1 MSAGD
6 KEIILA
12 SEEVNRK
19 NIQACVE
26 FSNETRKLFRE
37 LEIKFKNLEAMVIAK
52 DIEIKEL
59 RRQLAI
65 VQGTLYAGG
74 TVQE

>member
-6 KEIILA
+6 KEIVLA

-19 NIQACVE
+19 NILACVE

-37 LEIKFKNLEAMVIAK
+37 LEEKFNNLEGLVMAK
-52 DIEIKEL
+52 DVEINEL
-59 RRQLAI
+59 RRQLRI